1 MKIKSIL
8 IANRGEIAVR
18 IIATAKRMG
27 IKTYAILTLKEPNAL
42 HIKQADEV
50 IDFSNEVGDLPEFL
64 DIDRILEAAKE
75 HKIDAIHPGY
85 GFLAENAYFASRCK
99 SENITFI
106 GPSDDS
112 IYKMGNKTFA
122 RKTAQKLNIPLPE
135 GINRTCKNADE
146 ALELAK
152 KIGFPV
158 IIKAASGGGGK
169 GMRVVYSEKEFMK
182 MYRIASSE
190 AEKSFDD
197 PSLYMEKFIEKPR
210 HIEMQVAAD
219 KHGNV
224 IYLGERECSI
234 QRRHQKLLEEAPST
248 IVTPELRK
256 KLGEWS
262 VKLCKGVD
270 YYSLGTVEF
279 LVDANDDC
287 YFMEMNTRIQVEHPV
302 TEMVTGLD
310 LVELQIR
317 IAEDE
322 PLPISQEEVKLNG
335 WAMEFR
341 INAEDVQQNFT
352 PNIGII
358 EKMEFPKMNGIR
370 VDTGYLSGDNMPS
383 EYDSML
389 AKLIVYAENREQ
401 LLKIADK
408 ALSRIYIKGIKTTIP
423 FFKALITTEDF
434 KKSNFDTGF
443 IEKKMEK
450 LYYQEDNEE
459 MLAACVAM
467 YDYLQE
473 IKQTEGQHIDN
484 ESEGISSWLM
494 SKRLKN

>member
-18 IIATAKRMG
+18 IINTAKNMG
-27 IKTYAILTLKEPNAL
+27 IKTYTILTQKEPNAL
-42 HIKQADEV
+42 HIKQADEI
-50 IDFSNEVGDLPEFL
+50 IDFTNEVGDLPEFL
-64 DIDRILEAAKE
+64 DVDRILHAAKT
-75 HKIDAIHPGY
+75 HQIDAIHPGY

-99 SENITFI
+99 NEGIIFI
-106 GPSDDS
+106 GPSDES

-135 GINRTCKNADE
+135 GINKSCENAEE
-146 ALELAK
+146 AMGYAK

-158 IIKAASGGGGK
+158 MIKAAAGGGGK
-169 GMRVVYSEKEFMK
+169 GMRVARSEKEFMK

-219 KHGNV
+219 KQGNV

-262 VKLCKGVD
+262 VKLCKAVN

-279 LVDANDDC
+279 LVDTNGDC

-302 TEMVTGLD
+302 TEMITGLD

-317 IAEDE
+317 IAEGE
-322 PLPISQEEVKLNG
+322 PLPIAQKDVKLNG

-341 INAEDVQQNFT
+341 INAEDVQQNFS

-358 EKMEFPKMNGIR
+358 EKMEFPKINGIR
-370 VDTGYLSGDNMPS
+370 VDTGYISGDNMPG

-389 AKLIVYAENREQ
+389 AKLIVYAENREE

-408 ALSRIYIKGIKTTIP
+408 ALAKVYIKGLKTTIP
-423 FFKALITTEDF
+423 FFKALINSEDF
-434 KKSNFDTGF
+434 KKSKFDTDF
-443 IEKKMEK
+443 IEEKMDK
-450 LYYQEDNEE
+450 LYYQEDHEE
-459 MLAACVAM
+459 MLAAYVAM
-467 YDYLQE
+467 FDYLQE
-473 IKQTEGQHIDN
+473 IKHTEGHNIGND
-484 ESEGISSWLM
+484 SEGISSWLM
-494 SKRLKN
+494 SKRFKN